1 MSSGVKEGK
10 DGYDRV
16 EKGTEAGFM
25 TSKPLR
31 GPSEGCWNEMTQNE
45 IRLECAEGKI
55 GRIDM
60 ETEIGLHQDTQS
72 TLLFVVGKG
81 EGRR

>member
-1 MSSGVKEGK
+1 
-10 DGYDRV
+10 
-16 EKGTEAGFM
+16 
-25 TSKPLR
+25 
-31 GPSEGCWNEMTQNE
+31 MTQNE
-45 IRLECAEGKI
+45 IRLEYAEGKI
-55 GRIDM
+55 GRIDV